1 MADNRLSTFLPNRSV
16 MGAKMLQ
23 RPADPYLR
31 GQAPEVYGALSGLMG
46 TAPDQQGSVLDPN
59 TARARA
65 GAEIGF
71 PLGTALQ
78 MLPFAKP
85 AAAGVKALGPTAGRM
100 AEGYLQRQGLMPSIV
115 PKIDE
120 TYAGFTTPEQY
131 SAARFQGSMNAE
143 RWPAAW
149 QRTGAV
155 TPEEILRGKGIVQP
169 PPTQRDKDLYLLESR
184 FSGYMDA
191 SKARQFLEND
201 MLKAT
206 KKEKDLL
213 RKYYDA
219 SGKFIARE
227 EVPVQQAIQD
237 QQQNGFNSFIR

>member
-23 RPADPYLR
+23 RPAQPSLR
-31 GQAPEVYGALSGLMG
+31 EQYPEVYGGLGGLMG
-46 TAPDQQGSVLDPN
+46 MAPDEMGGSVLDPN
-59 TARARA
+59 TARVRK
-65 GAEIGF
+65 GAQYGF
-71 PLGTALQ
+71 PVGTALQ
-78 MLPFAKP
+78 VAPLAPMLATGAK
-85 AAAGVKALGPTAGRM
+85 ATARALGPTAVRM

-115 PKIDE
+115 PKVDE
-120 TYAGFTTPEQY
+120 TFAGFATPEQY
-131 SAARFQGSMNAE
+131 SAARFQSSMDAE

-149 QRTGAV
+149 QRAGAV

-213 RKYYDA
+213 KKYYDA

-227 EVPVQQAIQD
+227 ELPV
-237 QQQNGFNSFIR
+237 

>member
-1 MADNRLSTFLPNRSV
+1 
-16 MGAKMLQ
+16 MG
-23 RPADPYLR
+23 
-31 GQAPEVYGALSGLMG
+31 
-46 TAPDQQGSVLDPN
+46 
-59 TARARA
+59 
-65 GAEIGF
+65 
-71 PLGTALQ
+71 
-78 MLPFAKP
+78 
-85 AAAGVKALGPTAGRM
+85 
-100 AEGYLQRQGLMPSIV
+100 EGYLQRQGLMPSIV
-115 PKIDE
+115 PKVDE
-120 TYAGFTTPEQY
+120 TFAGFATPEQY
-131 SAARFQGSMNAE
+131 AAARFQGSMDAE

-227 EVPVQQAIQD
+227 EVPVQQAMQEFE
-237 QQQNGFNSFIR
+237 QGLTNFMATR

>member
-1 MADNRLSTFLPNRSV
+1 MQGYENIAAQGSKALRQAGIP
-16 MGAKMLQ
+16 GIK
-23 RPADPYLR
+23 YL
-31 GQAPEVYGALSGLMG
+31 
-46 TAPDQQGSVLDPN
+46 DQQSRNAGGWHLTSPDN
-59 TARARA
+59 TVRGKWMLKSSDYNSNGVFFDTQQEAQSALKEKLGKETRNFVTFPGEEKNLTILERNGQPSALK
-65 GAEIGF
+65 AE
-71 PLGTALQ
+71 
-78 MLPFAKP
+78 
-85 AAAGVKALGPTAGRM
+85 
-100 AEGYLQRQGLMPSIV
+100 
-115 PKIDE
+115 E
-120 TYAGFTTPEQY
+120 TWAGFATPEQY
-131 SAARFQGSMNAE
+131 NAAKFYGQNETE

-149 QRTGAV
+149 QRAGAV

-227 EVPVQQAIQD
+227 EVPVQQAMQEFE
-237 QQQNGFNSFIR
+237 QGLANFMATR